1 MGGKTMFVPGFG
13 GLHLILTVA
22 FWAALVMLIVG
33 LFSKPASIVAR
44 ADSRWIF
51 SSQSALCSRR
61 DFKSRL

>member
-1 MGGKTMFVPGFG
+1 MFVPGFG

-51 SSQSALCSRR
+51 SISAMLAARFQKPIMTLCAAT
-61 DFKSRL
+61 